1 MYRLICIS
9 SLWILLMQILSNA
22 ALRQTCGGTHTAAR
36 GILSTPNFPGPFDV
50 PIRCQWIIDAVNT
63 GTANTSIIVYLT
75 QLFTF
80 EGLTFTEYQLYG
92 NDYKINPIVIHKVNE
107 TNVVRTKWVQTF
119 RSYLVIELKLQSV
132 DSAHLRVLDKFLDT
146 YGFNITYEIT
156 TNSVR
161 RSPCTMMDCGF
172 TGICFDHY
180 TKFSC
185 HCFDGYSGPNCSEG
199 PKSFCYTNG
208 TPTCKNGGTCLHVGV
223 AAVKCHCS
231 KLFSGN
237 TCETPVEPTGA
248 KALKNC
254 PNCPTNCTH
263 NEKPDNTCK
272 CLSAKPDVVG
282 HTGTFATLQLGNL
295 PPLEPNDLKTYI
307 KIQLLGHLQLNLS
320 STEDIKIANLM

>member
-1 MYRLICIS
+1 MHRLICIS

-248 KALKNC
+248 KGKVFLCMLDSIRFNR
-254 PNCPTNCTH
+254 
-263 NEKPDNTCK
+263 
-272 CLSAKPDVVG
+272 VY
-282 HTGTFATLQLGNL
+282 
-295 PPLEPNDLKTYI
+295 LE
-307 KIQLLGHLQLNLS
+307 
-320 STEDIKIANLM
+320 